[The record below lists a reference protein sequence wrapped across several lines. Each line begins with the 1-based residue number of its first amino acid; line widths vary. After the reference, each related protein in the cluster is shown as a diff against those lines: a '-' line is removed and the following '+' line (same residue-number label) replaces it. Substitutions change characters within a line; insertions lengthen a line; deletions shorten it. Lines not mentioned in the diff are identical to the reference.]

1 MTVVVDASVALKWV
15 LEEEGAAE
23 ARAVAAS
30 EIMVA
35 PDLWLIECSNVLAM
49 KVRRGQITAV
59 GSSQALDVLV
69 SAPVRIMPTR
79 GVIALAHGLALELN
93 KSAYDC
99 LYLAVAVSE
108 RATMVTAD
116 AAFFRAASAVAAYAP
131 HIRML

>member
-1 MTVVVDASVALKWV
+1 MTIVIDASVALKWV
-15 LEEEGAAE
+15 LEEEGSDQ

-35 PDLWLIECSNVLAM
+35 PDLWLIECSNVLTT

-79 GVIALAHGLALELN
+79 GLIGLAHGLALELN

-116 AAFFRAASAVAAYAP
+116 AAFFRAASAVATYAP

>member
-1 MTVVVDASVALKWV
+1 MTIVVDASVALKWV
-15 LEEEGAAE
+15 LEEEGSDQ

-35 PDLWLIECSNVLAM
+35 PDLWLIECSNVLTT

-79 GVIALAHGLALELN
+79 GLIGLAHGLALELN

-116 AAFFRAASAVAAYAP
+116 AAFFRAASAVATYAP